1 MIVYIVSGLSGS
13 GKSVA
18 LQVMEDMGFYC
29 IDNLPA
35 ALLPSFAKQTA
46 DADSAG
52 LRNTAVGIDARN
64 RRFLDALPQ
73 SLEALMSQGRQ
84 YRIIFL
90 EADDAVLIKRFN
102 ETRRR
107 HPLTDEKTSL
117 LEGIRQERMLLEP
130 LSFNADM
137 RIDTTHTRP
146 QELRQLVRAF
156 AATGGEK
163 TITLLFKSF
172 GFKHGTPMDADYVFD
187 VRCLPNPY
195 WQTELRGHSGLDE
208 PVIKFLERQEQVGIM
223 FEQLCTFLERW
234 LPDFEQEQRSYM
246 TIAIGCTGGQHRSVY
261 LAKRLAEHFAAQ
273 GINSQA
279 QHRELA

>member
-273 GINSQA
+273 GINSQV